1 MIERHMATLYQDV
14 IDALLQRI
22 ASGALPPG
30 AMLPSEV
37 QLGKELGV
45 AQGTARKAVM
55 ELEARGLI
63 QRTQGRGSFVT
74 LRTPEES
81 LFSFFQ
87 LRRPDGTMDP
97 PGLLSETLKTRP
109 AKAGER
115 ETLHDAPETVYEL
128 TRARTLGG
136 DVSVVET
143 SVLSTALF
151 PGLADRGRLPN
162 TLYVFLQQAYSTII
176 LRTEETLRAV
186 PAGKAVAK
194 RLGVA
199 PGDPL
204 LAITRHTYDALDRV
218 VEVRTSHCRTD
229 KHAYFAFRSRST

>member
-1 MIERHMATLYQDV
+1 MATLYQDV
-14 IDALLQRI
+14 IDTLLQRI

-37 QLGKELGV
+37 QLGRELGV

-55 ELEARGLI
+55 ELESRGLI

-87 LRRPDGTMDP
+87 LRRPDGTMDAP
-97 PGLLSETLKTRP
+97 TLESESIKTRAAKPAERGLLHSAPDTVFEITRVR
-109 AKAGER
+109 ALAGDNR
-115 ETLHDAPETVYEL
+115 VL
-128 TRARTLGG
+128 
-136 DVSVVET
+136 ET
-143 SVLSTALF
+143 SALPTGLF
-151 PGLADRGRLPN
+151 PGIADRGPLPN

-186 PAGKAVAK
+186 PAGKSVAK
-194 RLGVA
+194 RLGVE
-199 PGDPL
+199 PGAPL

-218 VEVRTSHCRTD
+218 VELRTSHCRTD
-229 KHAYFAFRSRST
+229 KHAYFAFRSRA